1 MIKVESLERQ
11 LKAAAEEKA
20 TIDKEFCDT
29 KEELQSVMSQLSELK
44 ENLQVEQKEKEVS
57 VELVLSK
64 CVWAVP
70 LKKTAFLA
78 ANKYSNTMLCIRG
91 GCLQGAFIGG
101 GGTVYRRRSFCRKT
115 KNGSDGDYL

>member
-70 LKKTAFLA
+70 LKKLLSSLQINTAI
-78 ANKYSNTMLCIRG
+78 LC
-91 GCLQGAFIGG
+91 C
-101 GGTVYRRRSFCRKT
+101 V
-115 KNGSDGDYL
+115 